1 MKNSSDEDQYGIRLL
16 TRITQRGF
24 RRCFGSIEQYFL
36 CVGKRRNQGM
46 QNIDKMYQIA
56 PN

>member
-1 MKNSSDEDQYGIRLL
+1 MKNSSEEDQYGIRVLAK
-16 TRITQRGF
+16 TQRGF
-24 RRCFGSIEQYFL
+24 RSCFGSIEQYFL

-46 QNIDKMYQIA
+46 QNIEKMYQIA